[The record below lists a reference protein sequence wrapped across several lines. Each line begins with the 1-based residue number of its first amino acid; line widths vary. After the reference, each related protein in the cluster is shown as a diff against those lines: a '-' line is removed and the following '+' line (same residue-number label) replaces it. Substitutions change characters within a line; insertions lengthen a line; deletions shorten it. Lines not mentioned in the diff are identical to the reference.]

1 MISLKKIFSDN
12 TMLYFCADMKIDKEL
27 FDMAIHLIIT
37 RGDSFPEN
45 LAYIDTK
52 DKELYVG

>member
-1 MISLKKIFSDN
+1 
-12 TMLYFCADMKIDKEL
+12 MLYFCADRKIDKEL

-45 LAYIDTK
+45 LAYVDTK